1 MSMRRWTLFAVS
13 ILLGPAPAFADV
25 TLHYAPDGQGSTGY
39 LIEADDHGHIRATT
53 EVDTSD
59 DTPPGMQLLL
69 DGDQAYM
76 IDRTPRGPALVRIE
90 DVLALAAEARMRRD
104 TGPARPAPRP
114 MRFRVS
120 PHGTER
126 VGQWN
131 GNLYWVESVPP
142 TPHDT
147 PGHTIVSNDPA
158 LLRYAPI
165 AERVMFLQVRLLS
178 AVFGLPVSAENE
190 HMMHDLWG
198 GGLLLR
204 QADSYHLDRISTD
217 PIPAER
223 FAIGGPVLTRDQAR
237 ALHAGQ

>member
-1 MSMRRWTLFAVS
+1 MRRWIPV
-13 ILLGPAPAFADV
+13 LLSAFLCSTPAFADV
-25 TLHYAPDGQGSTGY
+25 TLHYAPDGHGSTGY
-39 LIEADDHGHIRATT
+39 LIEADDHGHIRSTT

-59 DTPPGMQLLL
+59 GTPPGMQLLL

-76 IDRTPRGPALVRIE
+76 IDHTPRGPALARIE
-90 DVLALAAEARMRRD
+90 DVLALVVEARTRRD

-131 GNLYWVESVPP
+131 GNLYWVEAVPS

-147 PGHTIVSNDPA
+147 PGQTIISDDAA
-158 LLRYAPI
+158 LLRYAAI
-165 AERVMFLQVRLLS
+165 VERVMLVQVRLLS
-178 AVFGLPVSAENE
+178 AVLGLPVSPENDR
-190 HMMHDLWG
+190 MMHDLWA

-204 QADSYHLDRISTD
+204 QAEAYRLDRLSTD

-223 FAIGGPVLTRDQAR
+223 FIVSGPVLTRDQLR